1 MKGVQLSC
9 KVLYENLACNA
20 ILFWKSIFYWMKVN
34 SEEVTIMKIDFIYLN
49 EEDMIKAGVMDPAGC
64 IKTME
69 DTMSLFGKKD
79 FLLGGPKGD
88 EHGLQM
94 NFPQK
99 SDIEDFPLD
108 DGPDRRFMAM
118 PAYLGGR
125 FHIAGQKFYG
135 SNSHN
140 SALKLPRSILMVTL
154 SDVDTGAPKA
164 IMSANL
170 LSAMRTGAM
179 PAMSAKYLARKDSRV
194 LSLIGPG
201 VINKCALMCYMEVL
215 PHIEKI
221 KLRGSSVN
229 SRTALAMKEFIEEKY
244 PQVKE
249 IKICSTLREACK
261 DADVVSEAMSV
272 TKENMEEFHLDW
284 FKRGATVFSMGSFLY
299 RQFDDFLGTKMV
311 VDNYGMYEKY
321 MNNFIARG
329 LVDAFGNKREW
340 VIMGIHF
347 VHLVRTGK
355 AKREDV
361 INISDIVNGISK
373 GRTSD
378 DEIVMCSIGGMP
390 LEDLSWG
397 YDCYQKAMELGIGT
411 KLNLWNE
418 PYMY

>member
-1 MKGVQLSC
+1 MG
-9 KVLYENLACNA
+9 YP
-20 ILFWKSIFYWMKVN
+20 
-34 SEEVTIMKIDFIYLN
+34 KIDFLYLN
-49 EEDMIKAGVMDPAGC
+49 EKDMIEAGVLDAAGC
-64 IKTME
+64 IETMRDTME
-69 DTMSLFGKKD
+69 LFGKKD
-79 FLLGGPKGD
+79 FLLGGPNAD

-99 SDIEDFPLD
+99 SDIEGFPLD

-140 SALKLPRSILMVTL
+140 AALGLPRSILMVTL

-179 PAMSAKYLARKDSRV
+179 PAMAATYLANKDSEV
-194 LSLIGPG
+194 LSLLGPG

-215 PHIEKI
+215 PNIKKI
-221 KLRGSSVN
+221 KIRGSS
-229 SRTALAMKEFIEEKY
+229 SKSKTALAMKEFIEETY

-249 IKICSTLREACK
+249 IVICDSLEEACR

-272 TKENMEEFHLDW
+272 TKENMEEFRLEW
-284 FKRGATVFSMGSFLY
+284 FKKGATVFSMGSFLY
-299 RQFDDFLGTKMV
+299 RKYEDFKSTTMV
-311 VDNYGMYEKY
+311 VDNYGMYQKY
-321 MNNFIARG
+321 LNNFIARG
-329 LVDAFGNKREW
+329 PVDAFGNKREW

-347 VHLVRTGK
+347 VHLVKTGQVQ
-355 AKREDV
+355 REQV
-361 INISDIVNGISK
+361 INLCDIVNGKSE
-373 GRTSD
+373 GRTSQ

-397 YDCYQKAMELGIGT
+397 YDCYQRAMKKGLGT
-411 KLNLWNE
+411 SLNLWDA
-418 PYMY
+418 PYMK

>member
-1 MKGVQLSC
+1 
-9 KVLYENLACNA
+9 
-20 ILFWKSIFYWMKVN
+20 
-34 SEEVTIMKIDFIYLN
+34 MKIDFLYLN
-49 EEDMIKAGVMDPAGC
+49 EEDMIKSGVLDAKRC
-64 IKTME
+64 IETMR
-69 DTMSLFGKKD
+69 DTLSLFGKKD

-94 NFPQK
+94 NFPKK
-99 SDIEDFPLD
+99 SDIENFPLD

-125 FHIAGQKFYG
+125 FHIAGQKYYG

-140 SALKLPRSILMVTL
+140 NAFNLPRSILMVTL

-179 PAMSAKYLARKDSRV
+179 PAMAATYLANKDSEV

-215 PHIEKI
+215 PNIKTI
-221 KLRGSSVN
+221 KLRGSS
-229 SRTALAMKEFIEEKY
+229 SKSKTALDMKQFIMEKY
-244 PQVKE
+244 PNVKD
-249 IKICSTLREACK
+249 IIICDSLKEACE
-261 DADVVSEAMSV
+261 DADVVSEAMSISP
-272 TKENMEEFHLDW
+272 ENLEEFKLEW
-284 FKRGATVFSMGSFLY
+284 FKKGATVFSMGSFLY
-299 RQFDDFLGTKMV
+299 RKYDDFTNTKMV

-321 MNNFIARG
+321 LSNFIARG
-329 LVDAFGNKREW
+329 PVDELGNKREW

-347 VHLVRTGK
+347 VHLVKSGVVTRDK
-355 AKREDV
+355 V
-361 INISDIVNGISK
+361 INICDIVNGTSK
-373 GRTSD
+373 GRENK

-397 YDCYQKAMELGIGT
+397 YDCYQKALELGIGT

-418 PYMY
+418 PYMK

>member
-1 MKGVQLSC
+1 MG
-9 KVLYENLACNA
+9 YP
-20 ILFWKSIFYWMKVN
+20 
-34 SEEVTIMKIDFIYLN
+34 KIDFLYLN
-49 EEDMIKAGVMDPAGC
+49 EKDMIEAGVLDAAGC
-64 IKTME
+64 IETMR
-69 DTMSLFGKKD
+69 DTMALFGKKD
-79 FLLGGPKGD
+79 FLLGGPNAD

-99 SDIEDFPLD
+99 SDIEGFPLD

-140 SALKLPRSILMVTL
+140 AALGLPRSILMVTL

-179 PAMSAKYLARKDSRV
+179 PAMAATYLANKDSEV
-194 LSLIGPG
+194 LSLLGPG

-215 PHIEKI
+215 PNIKKI
-221 KLRGSSVN
+221 KIRGSSTK
-229 SRTALAMKEFIEEKY
+229 SKTALAMREYIEETY

-249 IKICSTLREACK
+249 IVICDSLEEACR

-272 TKENMEEFHLDW
+272 TKENMEEFKLEW
-284 FKRGATVFSMGSFLY
+284 FKKGATVFSMGSFLY
-299 RQFDDFLGTKMV
+299 RKYEDFKNTTMV
-311 VDNYGMYEKY
+311 VDNYGMYQKY
-321 MNNFIARG
+321 LNNFIARG
-329 LVDAFGNKREW
+329 PVDAFGNKREW

-347 VHLVRTGK
+347 VHLVKTGQVQ
-355 AKREDV
+355 REQV
-361 INISDIVNGISK
+361 INLCDIVNGKSE
-373 GRTSD
+373 GRTSQ

-397 YDCYQKAMELGIGT
+397 YDCYQRAMKKGLGT
-411 KLNLWNE
+411 SLNLWDA
-418 PYMY
+418 PYMK

>member
-1 MKGVQLSC
+1 
-9 KVLYENLACNA
+9 
-20 ILFWKSIFYWMKVN
+20 
-34 SEEVTIMKIDFIYLN
+34 MKIDFLYLN
-49 EEDMIKAGVMDPAGC
+49 EEDMIKSGVLDAKRC
-64 IKTME
+64 IETMR
-69 DTMSLFGKKD
+69 DTLSLFGKKD

-94 NFPQK
+94 NFPKK
-99 SDIEDFPLD
+99 SDIENFPLD

-125 FHIAGQKFYG
+125 FHIAGQKYYG

-140 SALKLPRSILMVTL
+140 NAFNLPRSILMVTL

-179 PAMSAKYLARKDSRV
+179 PAMSATYLANKDSEV

-215 PHIEKI
+215 PNIKTI
-221 KLRGSSVN
+221 KLRGSS
-229 SRTALAMKEFIEEKY
+229 SKSKTALDMKQFIMEKY
-244 PQVKE
+244 PNVKD
-249 IKICSTLREACK
+249 IIICDSLKEACE

-272 TKENMEEFHLDW
+272 SPENLEEFKLEW
-284 FKRGATVFSMGSFLY
+284 FKKGATVFSMGSFLY
-299 RQFDDFLGTKMV
+299 RKYDDFTNTKMV

-321 MNNFIARG
+321 LSNFIARG
-329 LVDAFGNKREW
+329 PVDELGNKREW

-347 VHLVRTGK
+347 VHLVKSGVVTRDK
-355 AKREDV
+355 V
-361 INISDIVNGISK
+361 INICDIVNGTSK
-373 GRTSD
+373 GRENK

-397 YDCYQKAMELGIGT
+397 YDCYQKALELGIGT

-418 PYMY
+418 PYMK

>member
-1 MKGVQLSC
+1 MG
-9 KVLYENLACNA
+9 YP
-20 ILFWKSIFYWMKVN
+20 
-34 SEEVTIMKIDFIYLN
+34 KIDFLYLN
-49 EEDMIKAGVMDPAGC
+49 EKDMIEAGVLDAAGC
-64 IKTME
+64 IETMRDTME
-69 DTMSLFGKKD
+69 LFGKKD
-79 FLLGGPKGD
+79 FLLGGPNAD

-99 SDIEDFPLD
+99 SDIEGFPLD

-140 SALKLPRSILMVTL
+140 QALGLPRSILMVTL

-179 PAMSAKYLARKDSRV
+179 PAMAATYLANKDSEV
-194 LSLIGPG
+194 LSLLGPG

-215 PHIEKI
+215 PNIKKI
-221 KLRGSSVN
+221 KIRGSS
-229 SRTALAMKEFIEEKY
+229 SKSKTALAMKEFIEETY

-249 IKICSTLREACK
+249 IVICDSLEEACR

-272 TKENMEEFHLDW
+272 TKENMEEFRLEW
-284 FKRGATVFSMGSFLY
+284 FKKGATVFSMGSFLY
-299 RQFDDFLGTKMV
+299 RKYEDFKNTTMV
-311 VDNYGMYEKY
+311 VDNYGMYQKY
-321 MNNFIARG
+321 LNNFIARG
-329 LVDAFGNKREW
+329 PVDAFGNKREW

-347 VHLVRTGK
+347 VHLVKTGQVQ
-355 AKREDV
+355 REQV
-361 INISDIVNGISK
+361 INLCDIVNGKSD
-373 GRTSD
+373 GRKD
-378 DEIVMCSIGGMP
+378 HDEIVMCSIGGMP

-397 YDCYQKAMELGIGT
+397 YDCYQRALEKGLGT
-411 KLNLWNE
+411 SLNLWDA
-418 PYMY
+418 PYMK

>member
-1 MKGVQLSC
+1 M
-9 KVLYENLACNA
+9 YPE
-20 ILFWKSIFYWMKVN
+20 
-34 SEEVTIMKIDFIYLN
+34 IDFLYLN
-49 EEDMIKAGVMDPAGC
+49 EEDMLKAGVLDAASC
-64 IKTME
+64 IETMR
-69 DTMSLFGKKD
+69 DTLSLFGKKD
-79 FLLGGPKGD
+79 FLLGGPKAN

-99 SDIEDFPLD
+99 SDIEGFPLD

-125 FHIAGQKFYG
+125 FHIAGQKYYG

-140 SALKLPRSILMVTL
+140 SAKGLPRSILMVTL

-179 PAMSAKYLARKDSRV
+179 PAMAATYLANKDSKV

-215 PHIEKI
+215 PEIEKI
-221 KLRGSSVN
+221 KIRGSSKT
-229 SRTALAMKEFIEEKY
+229 SKTALAMKVFIEETY

-249 IKICSTLREACK
+249 IVLCDSLEEACR

-272 TKENMEEFHLDW
+272 SKENMEEFHLEW
-284 FKRGATVFSMGSFLY
+284 FKKGATVFSMGSFLY
-299 RQFDDFLGTKMV
+299 RKYDDFLNTTMV

-321 MNNFIARG
+321 LSNFKARG
-329 LVDAFGNKREW
+329 PVDEFGNKREW

-347 VHLVRTGK
+347 VHLVDTNQIP
-355 AKREDV
+355 RECV
-361 INISDIVNGISK
+361 KNICDIVNGKEK
-373 GRTSD
+373 GRTSK

-397 YDCYQKAMELGIGT
+397 YDCYQKALKLGIGQQ
-411 KLNLWNE
+411 LNLWE
-418 PYMY
+418 KPYMN

>member
-1 MKGVQLSC
+1 MG
-9 KVLYENLACNA
+9 YP
-20 ILFWKSIFYWMKVN
+20 
-34 SEEVTIMKIDFIYLN
+34 KIDFLYLN
-49 EEDMIKAGVMDPAGC
+49 EKDMIEAGVLDAAGC
-64 IKTME
+64 IETMR
-69 DTMSLFGKKD
+69 DTLALFGKKD
-79 FLLGGPKGD
+79 FLLGGPNAD

-99 SDIEDFPLD
+99 SDIEGFPLD

-140 SALKLPRSILMVTL
+140 AALGLPRSILMVTL

-179 PAMSAKYLARKDSRV
+179 PAMAATYLANKDSEV
-194 LSLIGPG
+194 LSLLGPG

-215 PHIEKI
+215 PNIKKI
-221 KLRGSSVN
+221 KIRGSS
-229 SRTALAMKEFIEEKY
+229 SRSKTALAMKEFIKETY

-249 IKICSTLREACK
+249 IVICDSLEEACR

-272 TKENMEEFHLDW
+272 TKENMEEFRLEW
-284 FKRGATVFSMGSFLY
+284 FKKGATVFSMGSFLY
-299 RQFDDFLGTKMV
+299 RKYEDFKNTTMV
-311 VDNYGMYEKY
+311 VDNYGMYQKY
-321 MNNFIARG
+321 LNNFIARG
-329 LVDAFGNKREW
+329 PVDAFGNKREW

-347 VHLVRTGK
+347 VHLVKTGQVQ
-355 AKREDV
+355 REQV
-361 INISDIVNGISK
+361 INLCDIVNGKSD
-373 GRTSD
+373 GRKD
-378 DEIVMCSIGGMP
+378 HDEIVMCSIGGMP

-397 YDCYQKAMELGIGT
+397 YDCYQRALEKGLGT
-411 KLNLWNE
+411 SLNLWDA
-418 PYMY
+418 PYMK

>member
-1 MKGVQLSC
+1 MSDPR
-9 KVLYENLACNA
+9 
-20 ILFWKSIFYWMKVN
+20 
-34 SEEVTIMKIDFIYLN
+34 IDFLYLN
-49 EEDMIKAGVMDPAGC
+49 EADMIKAGVMDAAGC
-64 IKTME
+64 IETMR
-69 DTMSLFGKKD
+69 DTLSLFGKKD
-79 FLLGGPKGD
+79 FLLGGPKAD

-99 SDIEDFPLD
+99 SDIEGFPLD

-125 FHIAGQKFYG
+125 FHIAGQKYYG

-140 SALKLPRSILMVTL
+140 ASLGLPRSILMVTL

-179 PAMSAKYLARKDSRV
+179 PAMAATYLANPDSEV

-215 PHIEKI
+215 PNIRKI
-221 KLRGSSVN
+221 KIRGSSAR
-229 SRTALAMKEFIEEKY
+229 SKTALNMKKFIEETY
-244 PQVKE
+244 PQVTE
-249 IKICSTLREACK
+249 IVLCESLEEACR

-272 TKENMEEFHLDW
+272 TKENMEEFHLEW
-284 FKRGATVFSMGSFLY
+284 FKKGATVFSMGSFLY
-299 RQFDDFLGTKMV
+299 RKYDDFLQTTMV
-311 VDNYGMYEKY
+311 VDNYGMYQKY
-321 MNNFIARG
+321 LSNFKARG
-329 LVDAFGNKREW
+329 EYDAFGNKREW

-347 VHLVRTGK
+347 VHLVDSG
-355 AKREDV
+355 AVERERV
-361 INISDIVNGISK
+361 INLCDIVNGISS
-373 GRTSD
+373 GRKSK

-397 YDCYQKAMELGIGT
+397 YDCYQRALQLGIGQS
-411 KLNLWNE
+411 LNLWE
-418 PYMY
+418 QPYMT

>member
-1 MKGVQLSC
+1 MSDPR
-9 KVLYENLACNA
+9 
-20 ILFWKSIFYWMKVN
+20 
-34 SEEVTIMKIDFIYLN
+34 IDFLYLN
-49 EEDMIKAGVMDPAGC
+49 EADMIKAGVMDAAGC
-64 IKTME
+64 IETMR
-69 DTMSLFGKKD
+69 DTLSLFGKKD
-79 FLLGGPKGD
+79 FLLGGPKAD

-99 SDIEDFPLD
+99 SDIEGFPLD

-125 FHIAGQKFYG
+125 FHIAGQKYYG

-140 SALKLPRSILMVTL
+140 ASLGLPRSILMVTL

-179 PAMSAKYLARKDSRV
+179 PAMAATYLANPDSKV

-215 PHIEKI
+215 PNIKKI
-221 KLRGSSVN
+221 KIRGSSAR
-229 SRTALAMKEFIEEKY
+229 SKTALNMKKFIEETY
-244 PQVKE
+244 PQVTE
-249 IKICSTLREACK
+249 IVLCESLEEACR

-272 TKENMEEFHLDW
+272 TKENMEEFHLEW
-284 FKRGATVFSMGSFLY
+284 FKKGATVFSMGSFLY
-299 RQFDDFLGTKMV
+299 RKYDDFLQTTMV
-311 VDNYGMYEKY
+311 VDNYGMYQKY
-321 MNNFIARG
+321 LSNFKARG
-329 LVDAFGNKREW
+329 EYDAFGNKREW

-347 VHLVRTGK
+347 VHLVDSG
-355 AKREDV
+355 AVERERV
-361 INISDIVNGISK
+361 INLCDIVNGISS
-373 GRTSD
+373 GRKSK

-397 YDCYQKAMELGIGT
+397 YDCYQRALQLGIGQS
-411 KLNLWNE
+411 LNLWE
-418 PYMY
+418 QPYMV

>member
-1 MKGVQLSC
+1 MA
-9 KVLYENLACNA
+9 YPR
-20 ILFWKSIFYWMKVN
+20 
-34 SEEVTIMKIDFIYLN
+34 IDFLYLN
-49 EEDMIKAGVMDPAGC
+49 EKDMIEAGVLDAAGC
-64 IKTME
+64 IETMR
-69 DTMSLFGKKD
+69 DTLALFGKKD
-79 FLLGGPKGD
+79 FLLGGPNAD

-99 SDIEDFPLD
+99 SDIEGFPLD

-140 SALKLPRSILMVTL
+140 QALGLPRSILMVTL

-179 PAMSAKYLARKDSRV
+179 PAMAATYLANKDSEV
-194 LSLIGPG
+194 LSLLGPG

-215 PHIEKI
+215 PNIKKI
-221 KLRGSSVN
+221 KIRGSS
-229 SRTALAMKEFIEEKY
+229 SRSKTALAMKEFIKETY

-249 IKICSTLREACK
+249 IVICDSLEEACR
-261 DADVVSEAMSV
+261 DADVVSEAMSD
-272 TKENMEEFHLDW
+272 TKENMEEFRLEW
-284 FKRGATVFSMGSFLY
+284 FKKGATVFSMGSFLY
-299 RQFDDFLGTKMV
+299 RKYEDFKNTTMV
-311 VDNYGMYEKY
+311 VDNYGMYQKY
-321 MNNFIARG
+321 LNNFIARG
-329 LVDAFGNKREW
+329 PVDAFGNKREW

-347 VHLVRTGK
+347 VHLVKTGQVQ
-355 AKREDV
+355 REQV
-361 INISDIVNGISK
+361 INLCDIVNGKSE
-373 GRTSD
+373 GRTSQ

-397 YDCYQKAMELGIGT
+397 YDCYRRAMKKGLGT
-411 KLNLWNE
+411 SLNLWDA
-418 PYMY
+418 PYMK

>member
-1 MKGVQLSC
+1 
-9 KVLYENLACNA
+9 
-20 ILFWKSIFYWMKVN
+20 
-34 SEEVTIMKIDFIYLN
+34 MKIDFLYLN
-49 EEDMIKAGVMDPAGC
+49 EKNMIDAGVLDAGRC
-64 IKTME
+64 IETMRE
-69 DTMSLFGKKD
+69 TLSLFGKKD

-125 FHIAGQKFYG
+125 FHIAGQKYYG

-140 SALKLPRSILMVTL
+140 SELKLPRSILMVTL
-154 SDVDTGAPKA
+154 SDVNTGAPKA

-179 PAMSAKYLARKDSRV
+179 PAMAATYLANKDSKV

-201 VINKCALMCYMEVL
+201 VINKCALMCYMTVL
-215 PHIEKI
+215 PELEEI
-221 KLRGSSVN
+221 KLRGSSKT
-229 SRTALAMKEFIEEKY
+229 SKTALEMKKFIEENY
-244 PQVKE
+244 PQ
-249 IKICSTLREACK
+249 IKKIVICDSLEEACR

-272 TKENMEEFHLDW
+272 SKENMEEFHKEW
-284 FKRGATVFSMGSFLY
+284 FKPGATVFSMGSFY
-299 RQFDDFLGTKMV
+299 YKKFDDFLDTKMV

-321 MNNFIARG
+321 MSNFIARG
-329 LVDAFGNKREW
+329 PVDEFGNKREW
-340 VIMGIHF
+340 CIMGIHF
-347 VHLVRTGK
+347 VHLVNTNK
-355 AKREDV
+355 AKRGDV
-361 INISDIVNGISK
+361 INICDIVNGISE
-373 GRTSD
+373 GRQSH

-397 YDCYQKAMELGIGT
+397 YDCYNKALELGIGT
-411 KLNLWNE
+411 KLNLWDE
-418 PYMY
+418 PFML

>member
-1 MKGVQLSC
+1 MG
-9 KVLYENLACNA
+9 YP
-20 ILFWKSIFYWMKVN
+20 
-34 SEEVTIMKIDFIYLN
+34 KIDFLYLN
-49 EEDMIKAGVMDPAGC
+49 EKDMIEAGVLDAAGC
-64 IKTME
+64 IETMR
-69 DTMSLFGKKD
+69 DTMALFGKKD
-79 FLLGGPKGD
+79 FLLGGPNAD

-99 SDIEDFPLD
+99 SDIEGFPLD

-140 SALKLPRSILMVTL
+140 AALGLPRSILMVTL

-179 PAMSAKYLARKDSRV
+179 PAMAATYLANKDSEV
-194 LSLIGPG
+194 LSLLGPG

-215 PHIEKI
+215 PNIKKI
-221 KLRGSSVN
+221 KIRGSS
-229 SRTALAMKEFIEEKY
+229 SKSKTALAMKEFIEKTY

-249 IKICSTLREACK
+249 IVICDSLEEVCR

-272 TKENMEEFHLDW
+272 TKENMEEFKLEW
-284 FKRGATVFSMGSFLY
+284 FKKGATVFSMGSFLY
-299 RQFDDFLGTKMV
+299 RKYEDFKNTTMV
-311 VDNYGMYEKY
+311 VDNYGMYQKY
-321 MNNFIARG
+321 LNNFIARG
-329 LVDAFGNKREW
+329 PVDAFGNKREW

-347 VHLVRTGK
+347 VHLVKTGQVQ
-355 AKREDV
+355 REQV
-361 INISDIVNGISK
+361 INLCDIVNGKSE
-373 GRTSD
+373 GRTSQ

-397 YDCYQKAMELGIGT
+397 YDCYQRAMKKGLGT
-411 KLNLWNE
+411 SLNLWDA
-418 PYMY
+418 PYMK

>member
-1 MKGVQLSC
+1 MG
-9 KVLYENLACNA
+9 YP
-20 ILFWKSIFYWMKVN
+20 
-34 SEEVTIMKIDFIYLN
+34 KIDFLYLN
-49 EEDMIKAGVMDPAGC
+49 EKDMIEAGVLDAAGC
-64 IKTME
+64 IETMR
-69 DTMSLFGKKD
+69 DTMALFGKKD
-79 FLLGGPKGD
+79 FLLGGPNAD

-99 SDIEDFPLD
+99 SDIEGFPLD

-140 SALKLPRSILMVTL
+140 AALGLPRSILMVTL

-179 PAMSAKYLARKDSRV
+179 PAMAATYLANKDSEV
-194 LSLIGPG
+194 LSLLGPG

-215 PHIEKI
+215 PNIKKI
-221 KLRGSSVN
+221 KIRGSS
-229 SRTALAMKEFIEEKY
+229 SKSKTALAMKEFIEETY

-249 IKICSTLREACK
+249 IVICDSLEEACR

-272 TKENMEEFHLDW
+272 TKENMEEFRLEW
-284 FKRGATVFSMGSFLY
+284 FKKGATVFSMGSFLY
-299 RQFDDFLGTKMV
+299 RKYEDFKNTTMV
-311 VDNYGMYEKY
+311 VDNYGMYQKY
-321 MNNFIARG
+321 LNNFIARG
-329 LVDAFGNKREW
+329 PVDAFGNKREW

-347 VHLVRTGK
+347 VHLVKTGQVQ
-355 AKREDV
+355 REQV
-361 INISDIVNGISK
+361 INLCDIVNGKSE
-373 GRTSD
+373 GRKD
-378 DEIVMCSIGGMP
+378 HDEIVMCSIGGMP

-397 YDCYQKAMELGIGT
+397 YDCYQRALEKGLGT
-411 KLNLWNE
+411 SLNLWDA
-418 PYMY
+418 PYMK

>member
-1 MKGVQLSC
+1 MG
-9 KVLYENLACNA
+9 YP
-20 ILFWKSIFYWMKVN
+20 
-34 SEEVTIMKIDFIYLN
+34 KIDFLYLN
-49 EEDMIKAGVMDPAGC
+49 EKDMIEAGVLDAAGC
-64 IKTME
+64 IETMRDTME
-69 DTMSLFGKKD
+69 LFGKKD
-79 FLLGGPKGD
+79 FLLGGPNAD

-99 SDIEDFPLD
+99 SDIEGFPLD

-140 SALKLPRSILMVTL
+140 AALGLPRSILMVTL

-179 PAMSAKYLARKDSRV
+179 PAMAATYLANKDSEV
-194 LSLIGPG
+194 LSLLGPG

-215 PHIEKI
+215 PNIKKI
-221 KLRGSSVN
+221 KIRGSS
-229 SRTALAMKEFIEEKY
+229 SKSKTALAMKEFIEETY

-249 IKICSTLREACK
+249 IVICDSLEEACR

-272 TKENMEEFHLDW
+272 TKENMEEFKLEW
-284 FKRGATVFSMGSFLY
+284 FKKGATVFSMGSFLY
-299 RQFDDFLGTKMV
+299 RKYEDFKNTTMV
-311 VDNYGMYEKY
+311 VDNYGMYQKY
-321 MNNFIARG
+321 LNNFIARG
-329 LVDAFGNKREW
+329 PVDAFGNKREW

-347 VHLVRTGK
+347 VHLVKTGQVQ
-355 AKREDV
+355 REQV
-361 INISDIVNGISK
+361 INLCDIVNGKSE
-373 GRTSD
+373 GRTSQ

-397 YDCYQKAMELGIGT
+397 YDCYRRAMKKGLGT
-411 KLNLWNE
+411 SLNLWDA
-418 PYMY
+418 PYMK

>member
-1 MKGVQLSC
+1 
-9 KVLYENLACNA
+9 
-20 ILFWKSIFYWMKVN
+20 
-34 SEEVTIMKIDFIYLN
+34 MKIDFLYLN
-49 EEDMIKAGVMDPAGC
+49 EEDMIKSGVLDAKRC
-64 IKTME
+64 IETMR
-69 DTMSLFGKKD
+69 DTLSLFGKKD

-94 NFPQK
+94 NFPKK
-99 SDIEDFPLD
+99 SDIENFPLD

-125 FHIAGQKFYG
+125 FHIAGQKYYG

-140 SALKLPRSILMVTL
+140 NAFNLPRSILMVTL

-179 PAMSAKYLARKDSRV
+179 PAMAATYLANKDSEV

-215 PHIEKI
+215 PNIKTI
-221 KLRGSSVN
+221 KLRGSS
-229 SRTALAMKEFIEEKY
+229 SKSKTALDMKQFIMEKY
-244 PQVKE
+244 PNVKD
-249 IKICSTLREACK
+249 IIICDSLKEACE

-272 TKENMEEFHLDW
+272 SPENLEEFKLEW
-284 FKRGATVFSMGSFLY
+284 FKKGATVFSMGSFLY
-299 RQFDDFLGTKMV
+299 RKYDDFTNTKMV

-321 MNNFIARG
+321 LSNFIARG
-329 LVDAFGNKREW
+329 PVDELGNKREW

-347 VHLVRTGK
+347 VHLVKSGVVTRDK
-355 AKREDV
+355 V
-361 INISDIVNGISK
+361 ITICDIVNGISK
-373 GRTSD
+373 GRENK

-397 YDCYQKAMELGIGT
+397 YDCYQKALELGIGT

-418 PYMY
+418 PYMK

>member
-1 MKGVQLSC
+1 
-9 KVLYENLACNA
+9 
-20 ILFWKSIFYWMKVN
+20 
-34 SEEVTIMKIDFIYLN
+34 MKIDFLYLN
-49 EEDMIKAGVMDPAGC
+49 EEDMIKSGVLDAKRC
-64 IKTME
+64 IETMRY
-69 DTMSLFGKKD
+69 TLSLFGKKD

-94 NFPQK
+94 NFPKK
-99 SDIEDFPLD
+99 SDIENFPLD

-125 FHIAGQKFYG
+125 FHIAGQKYYG

-140 SALKLPRSILMVTL
+140 NAFNLPRSILMVTL

-179 PAMSAKYLARKDSRV
+179 PAMAATYLANKDSEV

-215 PHIEKI
+215 PNIKTI
-221 KLRGSSVN
+221 KLRGSS
-229 SRTALAMKEFIEEKY
+229 SKSKTALDMKQFIMEKY
-244 PQVKE
+244 PNVKD
-249 IKICSTLREACK
+249 IIICDSLKEACE

-272 TKENMEEFHLDW
+272 SPENLEEFKLEW
-284 FKRGATVFSMGSFLY
+284 FKKGATVFSMGSFLY
-299 RQFDDFLGTKMV
+299 RKYDDFTNTKMV

-321 MNNFIARG
+321 LSNFIARG
-329 LVDAFGNKREW
+329 PVDELGNKREW

-347 VHLVRTGK
+347 VHLVKSGVVTRDK
-355 AKREDV
+355 V
-361 INISDIVNGISK
+361 INICDIVNGTSK
-373 GRTSD
+373 GRENK

-397 YDCYQKAMELGIGT
+397 YDCYQKALELGIGT

-418 PYMY
+418 PYMK

>member
-1 MKGVQLSC
+1 MA
-9 KVLYENLACNA
+9 YPR
-20 ILFWKSIFYWMKVN
+20 
-34 SEEVTIMKIDFIYLN
+34 IDFLYLN
-49 EEDMIKAGVMDPAGC
+49 EKDMIEAGVLDAAGC
-64 IKTME
+64 IETMR
-69 DTMSLFGKKD
+69 DTLALFGKKD
-79 FLLGGPKGD
+79 FLLGGPNAD

-99 SDIEDFPLD
+99 SDIEGFPLD

-140 SALKLPRSILMVTL
+140 QALGLPRSILMVTL

-179 PAMSAKYLARKDSRV
+179 PAMAATYLANKDSEV
-194 LSLIGPG
+194 LSLLGPG

-215 PHIEKI
+215 PNIKKI
-221 KLRGSSVN
+221 KIRGSS
-229 SRTALAMKEFIEEKY
+229 SRSKTALAMKEFIKETY

-249 IKICSTLREACK
+249 IVICDSLEEACR

-272 TKENMEEFHLDW
+272 TKENMEEFRLEW
-284 FKRGATVFSMGSFLY
+284 FKKGATVFSMGSFLY
-299 RQFDDFLGTKMV
+299 RKYEDFKNTTMV
-311 VDNYGMYEKY
+311 VDNYGMYQKY
-321 MNNFIARG
+321 LNNFIARG
-329 LVDAFGNKREW
+329 PMDAFGNKREW

-347 VHLVRTGK
+347 VHLVKTGQVQ
-355 AKREDV
+355 REQV
-361 INISDIVNGISK
+361 INLCDIVNGKSD
-373 GRTSD
+373 GRKD
-378 DEIVMCSIGGMP
+378 HDEIVMCSIGGMP

-397 YDCYQKAMELGIGT
+397 YDCYQRALEKGLGT
-411 KLNLWNE
+411 SLNLWDA
-418 PYMY
+418 PYMK

>member
-1 MKGVQLSC
+1 MSDPR
-9 KVLYENLACNA
+9 
-20 ILFWKSIFYWMKVN
+20 
-34 SEEVTIMKIDFIYLN
+34 IDFLYLN
-49 EEDMIKAGVMDPAGC
+49 EADMIKVGVMDAAGC
-64 IKTME
+64 IETMR
-69 DTMSLFGKKD
+69 DTLSLFGKKD
-79 FLLGGPKGD
+79 FLLGGPKAD

-99 SDIEDFPLD
+99 SDIEGFPLD

-125 FHIAGQKFYG
+125 FHIAGQKYYG

-140 SALKLPRSILMVTL
+140 ASLGLPRSILMVTL

-179 PAMSAKYLARKDSRV
+179 PAMAATYLANPDSEV

-215 PHIEKI
+215 PNIKKI
-221 KLRGSSVN
+221 KIRGSSAR
-229 SRTALAMKEFIEEKY
+229 SKTALNMKKFIEETY
-244 PQVKE
+244 PQVTE
-249 IKICSTLREACK
+249 IVLCESLEEACR

-272 TKENMEEFHLDW
+272 TKENMEEFHLEW
-284 FKRGATVFSMGSFLY
+284 FKKGATVFSMGSFLY
-299 RQFDDFLGTKMV
+299 RKYDDFLQTTMV
-311 VDNYGMYEKY
+311 VDNYGMYQKY
-321 MNNFIARG
+321 LSNFKARG
-329 LVDAFGNKREW
+329 EYDAFGNKREW

-347 VHLVRTGK
+347 VHLVDSG
-355 AKREDV
+355 AVERERV
-361 INISDIVNGISK
+361 INLCDIVNGISS
-373 GRTSD
+373 GRKSK

-397 YDCYQKAMELGIGT
+397 YDCYQRALQLGIGQS
-411 KLNLWNE
+411 LNLWE
-418 PYMY
+418 QPYMA

>member
-1 MKGVQLSC
+1 MG
-9 KVLYENLACNA
+9 YP
-20 ILFWKSIFYWMKVN
+20 
-34 SEEVTIMKIDFIYLN
+34 KIDFLYLN
-49 EEDMIKAGVMDPAGC
+49 EKDMIEAGVLDAAGC
-64 IKTME
+64 IKTMR
-69 DTMSLFGKKD
+69 DTMALFGKKD
-79 FLLGGPKGD
+79 FLLGGPNAD

-99 SDIEDFPLD
+99 SDIEGFPLD

-140 SALKLPRSILMVTL
+140 AALGLPRSILMVTL

-179 PAMSAKYLARKDSRV
+179 PAMAATYLANKDSEV
-194 LSLIGPG
+194 LSLLGPG

-215 PHIEKI
+215 PNIKKI
-221 KLRGSSVN
+221 KIRGSS
-229 SRTALAMKEFIEEKY
+229 SRSKTALAMKEFIEETY

-249 IKICSTLREACK
+249 MVICDSLEEACR

-272 TKENMEEFHLDW
+272 TKENMEEFRLEW
-284 FKRGATVFSMGSFLY
+284 FKKGATVFSMGSFLY
-299 RQFDDFLGTKMV
+299 RKYEDFKNTTMV
-311 VDNYGMYEKY
+311 VDNYGMYQKY
-321 MNNFIARG
+321 LNNFIARG
-329 LVDAFGNKREW
+329 PVDAFGNKREW

-347 VHLVRTGK
+347 VHLVKTGQVQ
-355 AKREDV
+355 REQV
-361 INISDIVNGISK
+361 INLCDIVNGKSE
-373 GRTSD
+373 GRMSQ

-397 YDCYQKAMELGIGT
+397 YDCYRRAMKKGLGT
-411 KLNLWNE
+411 SLNLWDA
-418 PYMY
+418 PYMK

>member
-1 MKGVQLSC
+1 MA
-9 KVLYENLACNA
+9 YPR
-20 ILFWKSIFYWMKVN
+20 
-34 SEEVTIMKIDFIYLN
+34 IDFLYLN
-49 EEDMIKAGVMDPAGC
+49 EKDMIEAGVLDAAGC
-64 IKTME
+64 IETMR
-69 DTMSLFGKKD
+69 DTLALFGKKD
-79 FLLGGPKGD
+79 FLLGGPNAD

-99 SDIEDFPLD
+99 SDIEGFPLD

-140 SALKLPRSILMVTL
+140 QALGLPRSILMVTL

-179 PAMSAKYLARKDSRV
+179 PAMAATYLANKDSEV
-194 LSLIGPG
+194 LSLLGPG

-215 PHIEKI
+215 PNIKKI
-221 KLRGSSVN
+221 KIRGSS
-229 SRTALAMKEFIEEKY
+229 SKSKTALAMKEFIEETY

-249 IKICSTLREACK
+249 IVICDSLEEACR

-272 TKENMEEFHLDW
+272 TKENMEEFRLEW

-299 RQFDDFLGTKMV
+299 RKYEDFKNTTMV
-311 VDNYGMYEKY
+311 VDNYGMYQKY
-321 MNNFIARG
+321 LNNFIARG
-329 LVDAFGNKREW
+329 PVDAFGNKREW

-347 VHLVRTGK
+347 VHLVKTGQVQ
-355 AKREDV
+355 REQV
-361 INISDIVNGISK
+361 INLCDIVNGKSD
-373 GRTSD
+373 GRKD
-378 DEIVMCSIGGMP
+378 HDEIVMCSIGGMP

-397 YDCYQKAMELGIGT
+397 YDCYRRAMKKGLGT
-411 KLNLWNE
+411 SLNLWDA
-418 PYMY
+418 PYMK

>member
-1 MKGVQLSC
+1 
-9 KVLYENLACNA
+9 
-20 ILFWKSIFYWMKVN
+20 
-34 SEEVTIMKIDFIYLN
+34 MKIDFLYLN
-49 EEDMIKAGVMDPAGC
+49 EEDMIKSGVLDAKRC
-64 IKTME
+64 IETMR
-69 DTMSLFGKKD
+69 DTLSLFGKKD

-94 NFPQK
+94 NFPKK
-99 SDIEDFPLD
+99 SDIENFPLD

-125 FHIAGQKFYG
+125 FHIAGQKYYG

-140 SALKLPRSILMVTL
+140 NAFNLPRSILMVTL

-179 PAMSAKYLARKDSRV
+179 PAMAATYLANKDSEV

-215 PHIEKI
+215 PNIKTI
-221 KLRGSSVN
+221 KLRGSS
-229 SRTALAMKEFIEEKY
+229 SKSKTALDMKQFIMEKY
-244 PQVKE
+244 PNVKD
-249 IKICSTLREACK
+249 IIICDSLKEACE

-272 TKENMEEFHLDW
+272 SPENLEEFKLEW
-284 FKRGATVFSMGSFLY
+284 FKKGATVFSMGSFLY
-299 RQFDDFLGTKMV
+299 RKYDDFTNTKMV

-321 MNNFIARG
+321 LSNFIARG
-329 LVDAFGNKREW
+329 PVDELGNKREW

-347 VHLVRTGK
+347 VHLVKSGVVTRDK
-355 AKREDV
+355 V
-361 INISDIVNGISK
+361 INICDIVNGTSK
-373 GRTSD
+373 GRENK

-397 YDCYQKAMELGIGT
+397 YDCYQKALDLGIGT

-418 PYMY
+418 PYMK

>member
-1 MKGVQLSC
+1 MA
-9 KVLYENLACNA
+9 YPR
-20 ILFWKSIFYWMKVN
+20 
-34 SEEVTIMKIDFIYLN
+34 IDFLYLN
-49 EEDMIKAGVMDPAGC
+49 EKDMIEAGVLDAAGC
-64 IKTME
+64 IETMRDTME
-69 DTMSLFGKKD
+69 LFGKKD
-79 FLLGGPKGD
+79 FLLGGPNAD

-99 SDIEDFPLD
+99 SDIEGFPLD

-140 SALKLPRSILMVTL
+140 AALGLPRSILMVTL

-179 PAMSAKYLARKDSRV
+179 PAMAATYLANKDSEV
-194 LSLIGPG
+194 LSLLGPG

-215 PHIEKI
+215 PNIQKI
-221 KLRGSSVN
+221 KIRGSS
-229 SRTALAMKEFIEEKY
+229 SRSKTALAMKEFIEETY

-249 IKICSTLREACK
+249 IVICDSLEEACR

-272 TKENMEEFHLDW
+272 TKENMEEFRLEW
-284 FKRGATVFSMGSFLY
+284 FKKGATVFSMGSFLY
-299 RQFDDFLGTKMV
+299 RKYEDFKNTTMV
-311 VDNYGMYEKY
+311 VDNYGMYQKY
-321 MNNFIARG
+321 LNNFIARG
-329 LVDAFGNKREW
+329 PVDAFGNKREW

-347 VHLVRTGK
+347 VHLVKTGQVQ
-355 AKREDV
+355 REQV
-361 INISDIVNGISK
+361 INLCDIVNGKSD
-373 GRTSD
+373 GRKD
-378 DEIVMCSIGGMP
+378 HDEIVMCSIGGMP

-397 YDCYQKAMELGIGT
+397 YDCYRRAMKKGLGT
-411 KLNLWNE
+411 SLNLWDA
-418 PYMY
+418 PYMK

>member
-1 MKGVQLSC
+1 
-9 KVLYENLACNA
+9 
-20 ILFWKSIFYWMKVN
+20 
-34 SEEVTIMKIDFIYLN
+34 MKIDFLYLN
-49 EEDMIKAGVMDPAGC
+49 EEDMIKSGVLDAKRC
-64 IKTME
+64 IETMR
-69 DTMSLFGKKD
+69 DTLSLFGKKD

-94 NFPQK
+94 NFPKK
-99 SDIEDFPLD
+99 SDIENFPLD

-125 FHIAGQKFYG
+125 FHIAGQKYYG

-140 SALKLPRSILMVTL
+140 NVFNLPRSILMVTL

-179 PAMSAKYLARKDSRV
+179 PAMAATYLANKDSEV

-215 PHIEKI
+215 PNIKTI
-221 KLRGSSVN
+221 KLRGSS
-229 SRTALAMKEFIEEKY
+229 SKSKTALDMKQFIMEKY
-244 PQVKE
+244 PNVKD
-249 IKICSTLREACK
+249 IIICDSLKEACE

-272 TKENMEEFHLDW
+272 SPENLEEFKLEW
-284 FKRGATVFSMGSFLY
+284 FKKGATVFSMGSFLY
-299 RQFDDFLGTKMV
+299 RKYDDFTNTKMV

-321 MNNFIARG
+321 LSNFIARG
-329 LVDAFGNKREW
+329 PVDELGNKREW

-347 VHLVRTGK
+347 VHLVKSGVVTRDK
-355 AKREDV
+355 V
-361 INISDIVNGISK
+361 INICDIVNGTSK
-373 GRTSD
+373 GRENK

-397 YDCYQKAMELGIGT
+397 YDCYQKALELGIGT

-418 PYMY
+418 PYMK

>member
-1 MKGVQLSC
+1 MA
-9 KVLYENLACNA
+9 YPR
-20 ILFWKSIFYWMKVN
+20 
-34 SEEVTIMKIDFIYLN
+34 IDFLYLN
-49 EEDMIKAGVMDPAGC
+49 EKDMIEAGVLDAAGC
-64 IKTME
+64 IETMR
-69 DTMSLFGKKD
+69 DTLALFGKKD
-79 FLLGGPKGD
+79 FLLGGPNAD

-99 SDIEDFPLD
+99 SDIEGFPLD

-140 SALKLPRSILMVTL
+140 AALGLPRSILMVTL

-179 PAMSAKYLARKDSRV
+179 PAMAATYLANKDSEV
-194 LSLIGPG
+194 LSLLGPG

-215 PHIEKI
+215 PNIKRIKI
-221 KLRGSSVN
+221 RGSS
-229 SRTALAMKEFIEEKY
+229 SRSKTALAMKEFIEETY

-249 IKICSTLREACK
+249 IVICDSLEEACR

-272 TKENMEEFHLDW
+272 TKENMEEFRLEW
-284 FKRGATVFSMGSFLY
+284 FKKGATVFSMGSFLY
-299 RQFDDFLGTKMV
+299 RKYEDFKNTTMV
-311 VDNYGMYEKY
+311 VDNYGMYQKY
-321 MNNFIARG
+321 LNNFIARG
-329 LVDAFGNKREW
+329 PVDAFGNKREW

-347 VHLVRTGK
+347 VHLVKTGQVQ
-355 AKREDV
+355 REQV
-361 INISDIVNGISK
+361 INLCDIVNGKSE
-373 GRTSD
+373 GRTSQ

-397 YDCYQKAMELGIGT
+397 YDCYRRAMKKGLGT
-411 KLNLWNE
+411 SLNLWDA
-418 PYMY
+418 PYMK

>member
-1 MKGVQLSC
+1 
-9 KVLYENLACNA
+9 
-20 ILFWKSIFYWMKVN
+20 
-34 SEEVTIMKIDFIYLN
+34 MKIDFLYLN
-49 EEDMIKAGVMDPAGC
+49 EEDMIKSGVLDAKRC
-64 IKTME
+64 IETMR
-69 DTMSLFGKKD
+69 DTLSLFGKKD

-94 NFPQK
+94 NFPKK
-99 SDIEDFPLD
+99 SDIENFPLD

-125 FHIAGQKFYG
+125 FHIAGQKYYG

-140 SALKLPRSILMVTL
+140 NAFNLPRSILMVTL
-154 SDVDTGAPKA
+154 SDVDTGTPKA

-179 PAMSAKYLARKDSRV
+179 PAMAATYLANKDSEV

-215 PHIEKI
+215 PNIKTI
-221 KLRGSSVN
+221 KLRGSS
-229 SRTALAMKEFIEEKY
+229 SKSKTALDMKQFIMEKY
-244 PQVKE
+244 PNVKD
-249 IKICSTLREACK
+249 IIICDSLKEACE

-272 TKENMEEFHLDW
+272 SPENLEEFKLEW
-284 FKRGATVFSMGSFLY
+284 FKKGATVFSMGSFLY
-299 RQFDDFLGTKMV
+299 RKYDDFTNTKMV

-321 MNNFIARG
+321 LSNFIARG
-329 LVDAFGNKREW
+329 PVDELGNKREW

-347 VHLVRTGK
+347 VHLVKSGIVTRDK
-355 AKREDV
+355 V
-361 INISDIVNGISK
+361 INICDIVNGTSK
-373 GRTSD
+373 GRENK

-397 YDCYQKAMELGIGT
+397 YDCYQKALELGIGT

-418 PYMY
+418 PYMK

>member
-1 MKGVQLSC
+1 MG
-9 KVLYENLACNA
+9 YP
-20 ILFWKSIFYWMKVN
+20 
-34 SEEVTIMKIDFIYLN
+34 KIDFLYLN
-49 EEDMIKAGVMDPAGC
+49 EKDMIEAGVLDAAGC
-64 IKTME
+64 IETMR
-69 DTMSLFGKKD
+69 DTMALFGKKD
-79 FLLGGPKGD
+79 FLLGGPNAD

-99 SDIEDFPLD
+99 SDIEGFPLD

-140 SALKLPRSILMVTL
+140 AALGLPRSILMVTL

-179 PAMSAKYLARKDSRV
+179 PAMAATYLANKDSEV
-194 LSLIGPG
+194 LSLLGPG
-201 VINKCALMCYMEVL
+201 VINKCALICYMEVL
-215 PHIEKI
+215 PNIKKI
-221 KLRGSSVN
+221 KIRGSS
-229 SRTALAMKEFIEEKY
+229 SKSKTALAMKEFIEETY

-249 IKICSTLREACK
+249 IVICDSLEEACR

-272 TKENMEEFHLDW
+272 TKENMEEFKLEW
-284 FKRGATVFSMGSFLY
+284 FKKGATVFSMGSFLY
-299 RQFDDFLGTKMV
+299 RKYEDFKNTTMV
-311 VDNYGMYEKY
+311 VDNYGMYQKY
-321 MNNFIARG
+321 LNNFIARG
-329 LVDAFGNKREW
+329 PVDAFGNKREW

-347 VHLVRTGK
+347 VHLVKTGQVQ
-355 AKREDV
+355 REQV
-361 INISDIVNGISK
+361 INLCDIVNGKSE
-373 GRTSD
+373 GRTSQ

-397 YDCYQKAMELGIGT
+397 YDCYQRAMKKGLGT
-411 KLNLWNE
+411 SLNLWDA
-418 PYMY
+418 PYMK

>member
-1 MKGVQLSC
+1 MG
-9 KVLYENLACNA
+9 YP
-20 ILFWKSIFYWMKVN
+20 
-34 SEEVTIMKIDFIYLN
+34 KIDFLYLN
-49 EEDMIKAGVMDPAGC
+49 EKDMIEAGVLDAAGC
-64 IKTME
+64 IETMRDTME
-69 DTMSLFGKKD
+69 LFGKKD
-79 FLLGGPKGD
+79 FLLGGPNAD

-99 SDIEDFPLD
+99 SDIEGFPLD

-140 SALKLPRSILMVTL
+140 AALGLPRSILMVTL

-179 PAMSAKYLARKDSRV
+179 PAMAATYLANKDSEV
-194 LSLIGPG
+194 LSLLGPG

-215 PHIEKI
+215 PNIQKI
-221 KLRGSSVN
+221 KIRGSS
-229 SRTALAMKEFIEEKY
+229 SKSKTALAMKEFIKETY

-249 IKICSTLREACK
+249 IVICDSLEEACR

-272 TKENMEEFHLDW
+272 TKENMEEFRLEW
-284 FKRGATVFSMGSFLY
+284 FKKGATVFSMGSFLY
-299 RQFDDFLGTKMV
+299 RKYEDFKNTTMV
-311 VDNYGMYEKY
+311 VDNYGMYQKY
-321 MNNFIARG
+321 LNNFIARG
-329 LVDAFGNKREW
+329 PVDAFGNKREW

-347 VHLVRTGK
+347 VHLVKTGQVQ
-355 AKREDV
+355 REQV
-361 INISDIVNGISK
+361 INLCDIVNGKSE
-373 GRTSD
+373 GRTSQ

-397 YDCYQKAMELGIGT
+397 YDCYRRAMKKGLGT
-411 KLNLWNE
+411 SLNLWDA
-418 PYMY
+418 PYMK

>member
-1 MKGVQLSC
+1 MG
-9 KVLYENLACNA
+9 YP
-20 ILFWKSIFYWMKVN
+20 
-34 SEEVTIMKIDFIYLN
+34 KIDFLYLN
-49 EEDMIKAGVMDPAGC
+49 EKDMIEAGVLDAAGC
-64 IKTME
+64 IETMRDTME
-69 DTMSLFGKKD
+69 LFGKKD
-79 FLLGGPKGD
+79 FLLGGPNAD

-99 SDIEDFPLD
+99 SDIEGFPLD

-140 SALKLPRSILMVTL
+140 QALGLPRSILMVTL

-179 PAMSAKYLARKDSRV
+179 PAMAATYLANKDSEV
-194 LSLIGPG
+194 LSLLGPG

-215 PHIEKI
+215 PNIQKI
-221 KLRGSSVN
+221 KIRGSS
-229 SRTALAMKEFIEEKY
+229 SRSKTALAMKEFIEETY

-249 IKICSTLREACK
+249 IVICDSLEEACR

-272 TKENMEEFHLDW
+272 TKENMEEFRLEW
-284 FKRGATVFSMGSFLY
+284 FKKGATVFSMGSFLY
-299 RQFDDFLGTKMV
+299 RKYEDFKNTTMV
-311 VDNYGMYEKY
+311 VDNYGMYQKY
-321 MNNFIARG
+321 LNNFIARG
-329 LVDAFGNKREW
+329 PVDAFGNKREW

-347 VHLVRTGK
+347 VHLVKTGQVQ
-355 AKREDV
+355 REQV
-361 INISDIVNGISK
+361 INLCDIVNGKSE
-373 GRTSD
+373 GRTSQ

-397 YDCYQKAMELGIGT
+397 YDCYRRAMKKGLGT
-411 KLNLWNE
+411 SLNLWDA
-418 PYMY
+418 PYMK